1 MLKILLTLLAEFWKP
16 ISLFLGGLGLYG
28 KGWLDKRKS
37 DKIKDLEAE
46 VDANERL
53 RNVKTNTDRDAALE
67 RLRKS
72 GHVRED

>member
-1 MLKILLTLLAEFWKP
+1 MTVILTLLAKFWKP

-37 DKIKDLEAE
+37 DKIKDLKAE
-46 VDANERL
+46 VKANERL
-53 RNVKTNTDRDAALE
+53 RNVKTNTDRDAALA

-72 GHVRED
+72 GNVRED